1 VDDYPLLEGLVRN
14 DKAADVWAGL
24 PLTRRRAVIDLLV
37 TVTVQQTAPGTRE
50 FDPEQVQIV
59 GEIFPLMATGS
70 AQLGFASYHGGIA

>member
-1 VDDYPLLEGLVRN
+1 M
-14 DKAADVWAGL
+14 
-24 PLTRRRAVIDLLV
+24 IDLLV

-70 AQLGFASYHGGIA
+70 ARLGFASYHGGIA